1 MLGQVVHQGW
11 ISTALTPMA
20 DALRA
25 QLTNGLPDTF
35 RAGRFARVDGD
46 MPPGVA
52 GLVKWLRNN
61 TRKPSSSPARSRAV
75 MPSWWASSACQL
87 FLTGGFAEGAAQ
99 NTDQPGVDLEIAV
112 SLLNPG
118 ITASTTP
125 STGSRWVIAI

>member
-1 MLGQVVHQGW
+1 
-11 ISTALTPMA
+11 MA

-35 RAGRFARVDGD
+35 RAGRFARVHGD

-52 GLVKWLRNN
+52 GRLNGCGTTYPEAELIAGEVEGCDAL
-61 TRKPSSSPARSRAV
+61 AV
-75 MPSWWASSACQL
+75 GEQRRQL

-99 NTDQPGVDLEIAV
+99 NTDQPGVDRNRGI
-112 SLLNPG
+112 LLNPG
-118 ITASTTP
+118 TTASTTP